1 MNSTTLE
8 TAYTIRVVET
18 ALNSATATS
27 LSHSL
32 LPGNT
37 LSAKVLQSGDQQTML
52 AVAGKTLAFE
62 LPGHWS
68 AGQEVQ
74 LTYLGG
80 SSNPKFLLMSQLA
93 ALRSDQ
99 VDLSNTAQSLRDL
112 VQTGKPAAQI
122 VHTAA
127 ILAPNETSPANI
139 ANFLQSSLQQSG
151 IFYES
156 HLAAWNQGQW
166 TTQNLLAEPQNAGR
180 PMTDSAAHSIHDPIH
195 DPVLTSTQKGAI
207 ELASANKNVSRATL
221 SSLPFS
227 AGDTSKTA
235 NQGAATYAQIADLNK
250 SGALFLSSNANA
262 VSTQILGQQIQVLNQ
277 QQFVW
282 TGPLWPGQNVSW
294 LVKRRDGEGEELSQ
308 AGEEVPSRRWD
319 STLILDL
326 PKLGHVEARL
336 QLVKSTLHLVL
347 TADQAALLRAHG
359 RELTQSLQDLGLQV
373 STQQIRPVDDSVHG

>member
-8 TAYTIRVVET
+8 TAYAIRVVET
-18 ALNSATATS
+18 ALNNVTATA

-37 LSAKVLQSGDQQTML
+37 LSAKVLQSNNQQTML
-52 AVAGKTLAFE
+52 AVAGKTLAFD

-68 AGQEVQ
+68 AGQELQ

-80 SSNPKFLLMSQLA
+80 SNNPKFLLMSNLA
-93 ALRSDQ
+93 AVRSDH
-99 VDLSNTAQSLRDL
+99 VALSDTAQSLRDL
-112 VQTGKPAAQI
+112 VQTGNQATQI

-127 ILAPNETSPANI
+127 MLAPNDESPAHI

-151 IFYES
+151 VFYES

-180 PMTDSAAHSIHDPIH
+180 SMTDTASSATRNAPLSFTQTVVLESPSLQATDAGKIAH
-195 DPVLTSTQKGAI
+195 Q
-207 ELASANKNVSRATL
+207 NV
-221 SSLPFS
+221 
-227 AGDTSKTA
+227 
-235 NQGAATYAQIADLNK
+235 ATYTQIADLNK
-250 SGALFLSSNANA
+250 SGALALTANA
-262 VSTQILGQQIQVLNQ
+262 QTASLQILGQQIQVLNQ

-282 TGPLWPGQNVSW
+282 AGPLWPGQNVSW
-294 LVKRRDGEGEELSQ
+294 LVRRRDGDGEASSQ
-308 AGEEVPSRRWD
+308 MGEDVPSRRWD
-319 STLILDL
+319 STLILDM

-359 RELTQSLQDLGLQV
+359 RALTQSLQDLGLQV
-373 STQQIRPVDDSVHG
+373 STQQILPVEDSVHG

>member
-18 ALNSATATS
+18 ALNHATAIS

-80 SSNPKFLLMSQLA
+80 SNNPKFLLMSHLA
-93 ALRSDQ
+93 AVRSDQ

-112 VQTGKPAAQI
+112 VQTGKPAAQL

-127 ILAPNETSPANI
+127 MLAPNETSPANI

-166 TTQNLLAEPQNAGR
+166 TTQNLLAEPQNAPR
-180 PMTDSAAHSIHDPIH
+180 PMTDTAASTMHN
-195 DPVLTSTQKGAI
+195 PVPPSTQKGAT
-207 ELASANKNVSRATL
+207 ELAPVNENASRATL

-227 AGDTSKTA
+227 AGDSSKTV

-277 QQFVW
+277 QQFVCM
-282 TGPLWPGQNVSW
+282 GPLWPGQNVSW
-294 LVKRRDGEGEELSQ
+294 LVRRRDGDGEEPSQ

-359 RELTQSLQDLGLQV
+359 GELTQSLQDLGLQV
-373 STQQIRPVDDSVHG
+373 STQQIRPVDDSAHG

>member
-1 MNSTTLE
+1 MNSTTME

-18 ALNSATATS
+18 ALINATATS
-27 LSHSL
+27 LSQSL

-37 LSAKVLQSGDQQTML
+37 LSAKVLQSGNQQTML

-80 SSNPKFLLMSQLA
+80 SNNPKFLLMSHLA
-93 ALRSDQ
+93 SVRSDQ
-99 VDLSNTAQSLRDL
+99 VALSDTAQSLRDL

-127 ILAPNETSPANI
+127 MLAPNDASPANI

-151 IFYES
+151 VFYES

-180 PMTDSAAHSIHDPIH
+180 PMADTGSSA
-195 DPVLTSTQKGAI
+195 TSKAALSFNQTVAP
-207 ELASANKNVSRATL
+207 ESPSLLASDASKIAQQNV
-221 SSLPFS
+221 
-227 AGDTSKTA
+227 
-235 NQGAATYAQIADLNK
+235 ATYTQIADLNK
-250 SGALFLSSNANA
+250 SGALALSTNAHTA
-262 VSTQILGQQIQVLNQ
+262 SLQILAQQIQVLNQ

-294 LVKRRDGEGEELSQ
+294 LVRRRDGDGEEPSQ

-359 RELTQSLQDLGLQV
+359 GELTQSLQDLGLQV

>member
-18 ALNSATATS
+18 ALNHATAIS

-80 SSNPKFLLMSQLA
+80 SNNPKFLLMSHLA
-93 ALRSDQ
+93 AVRSDQ
-99 VDLSNTAQSLRDL
+99 VALSDTAQSLRDL

-127 ILAPNETSPANI
+127 MLAPN
-139 ANFLQSSLQQSG
+139 
-151 IFYES
+151 
-156 HLAAWNQGQW
+156 
-166 TTQNLLAEPQNAGR
+166 
-180 PMTDSAAHSIHDPIH
+180 D
-195 DPVLTSTQKGAI
+195 
-207 ELASANKNVSRATL
+207 
-221 SSLPFS
+221 
-227 AGDTSKTA
+227 
-235 NQGAATYAQIADLNK
+235 DLNK

-262 VSTQILGQQIQVLNQ
+262 ASMQILGQQIQVLNQ

-294 LVKRRDGEGEELSQ
+294 LVRPRDGDGEEPSQ

-336 QLVKSTLHLVL
+336 QLDKSTLHLVL

-359 RELTQSLQDLGLQV
+359 GELTQSLQNLGLQV
-373 STQQIRPVDDSVHG
+373 STPQIRPVDDSVHG

>member
-18 ALNSATATS
+18 ALNHATAIS

-80 SSNPKFLLMSQLA
+80 SNNPKFLLMSHLA
-93 ALRSDQ
+93 AVRSDQ
-99 VDLSNTAQSLRDL
+99 VALSDTAQSLRDL

-127 ILAPNETSPANI
+127 MLAPNETSPANI

-180 PMTDSAAHSIHDPIH
+180 PMTDTAAHSIHN
-195 DPVLTSTQKGAI
+195 PVLTSTQKGAT
-207 ELASANKNVSRATL
+207 ELAPANENASRATL

-227 AGDTSKTA
+227 AGDTSKA
-235 NQGAATYAQIADLNK
+235 PNQGAATYAQIADLNK

-262 VSTQILGQQIQVLNQ
+262 ASMQILGQQIQVLNQ

-282 TGPLWPGQNVSW
+282 AGPLWPGQNVSW
-294 LVKRRDGEGEELSQ
+294 LVRRRDGDGEEPSQ
-308 AGEEVPSRRWD
+308 AGEDVPSRRWD

-336 QLVKSTLHLVL
+336 QLDKSTLHLVL

-359 RELTQSLQDLGLQV
+359 GELTQSLQNLGLQV